1 MQNNK
6 QAPRWRA
13 ISLLLISCALFG
25 AAMPSR
31 QEEDDETRRLWN
43 RKFQKEREDAEKL
56 RRDAQAPTGK
66 PKPPAPARPKAKP
79 GAARG
84 VELDDQLI
92 GVTIWRLR
100 PASAGDSRLLVDEK
114 SAASNQL
121 GLYEHERTTVEA
133 LFKEGERLR
142 ISVEAPRADDNYIY
156 VIDREI
162 YREKGKEILREPDLI
177 FPSRSTPIGESKVS
191 AGKSVYVPAQNDQI
205 PYFTLQ
211 RSDKDHVGE
220 SVIIIISPKPLPVN
234 VEQPAIQPAMLAQW
248 ERQCGGQA
256 ERRETRDGAG
266 KPRTKEERDADENNR
281 KLVQGDPLPQTIY
294 RVRAPLGACAMV
306 SIPLRI
312 TP

>member
-1 MQNNK
+1 
-6 QAPRWRA
+6 
-13 ISLLLISCALFG
+13 
-25 AAMPSR
+25 MP
-31 QEEDDETRRLWN
+31 
-43 RKFQKEREDAEKL
+43 
-56 RRDAQAPTGK
+56 
-66 PKPPAPARPKAKP
+66 RPKAKP
-79 GAARG
+79 GASRS
-84 VELDDQLI
+84 VELHDQFI

-100 PASAGDSRLLVDEK
+100 PASAGDSRLLVDERG
-114 SAASNQL
+114 AASNQN
-121 GLYEHERTTVEA
+121 GRYEHERTTVEA

-142 ISVEAPRADDNYIY
+142 ISVEAPLVDDNYIY

-162 YREKGKEILREPDLI
+162 YLENGKEILREPDLI

-191 AGKSVYVPAQNDQI
+191 AGKSVYVPAQNDRI

-248 ERQCGGQA
+248 ERQCGGQT
-256 ERRETRDGAG
+256 ERLETGGGAG
-266 KPRTKEERDADENNR
+266 KPRTKEEQDADENNR

-312 TP
+312 AP

>member
-1 MQNNK
+1 MTHQKNFRIRIK
-6 QAPRWRA
+6 PLFCFVAA
-13 ISLLLISCALFG
+13 ITLLVLASPLALTTAFW
-25 AAMPSR
+25 
-31 QEEDDETRRLWN
+31 QEEEDETRRLWN
-43 RKFQKEREDAEKL
+43 KQFSESREKAKNL
-56 RRDAQAPTGK
+56 RRSK
-66 PKPPAPARPKAKP
+66 RPAPARSTAKP

-100 PASAGDSRLLVDEK
+100 PASADDKRLLVDEK
-114 SAASNQL
+114 GAASNQP
-121 GLYEHERTTVEA
+121 GRYEHERAVIEA
-133 LFKEGERLR
+133 PFKEGERLR
-142 ISVEAPRADDNYIY
+142 ISVEAPRVDDNYIY

-162 YREKGKEILREPDLI
+162 YNENGKEILREPDLI
-177 FPSRSTPIGESKVS
+177 FPSRSTPIGESRIS
-191 AGKSVYVPAQNDQI
+191 AGRSFYVPARNDQI

-248 ERQCGGQA
+248 ERQCGGQT
-256 ERRETRDGAG
+256 EQRETRGGAG
-266 KPRTKEERDADENNR
+266 KLRTKEEQDADENNR

-294 RVRAPLGACAMV
+294 RVRAPRGACAMV

-312 TP
+312 TS

>member
-31 QEEDDETRRLWN
+31 QEEDDEKRRLWN
-43 RKFQKEREDAEKL
+43 SRFQKEREEAETR
-56 RRDAQAPTGK
+56 RRDAKAPTGK
-66 PKPPAPARPKAKP
+66 PKPPAHARTKAKP
-79 GAARG
+79 GVARS

-100 PASAGDSRLLVDEK
+100 PASADDNRLLVDERG
-114 SAASNQL
+114 ATPNRH
-121 GLYEHERTTVEA
+121 GRYEHERTTVEA

-142 ISVEAPRADDNYIY
+142 ISVEAPRVDDNYIY

-162 YREKGKEILREPDLI
+162 YLENGKEILREPDLI
-177 FPSRSTPIGESKVS
+177 FPSRSTPIGESRGS

-211 RSDKDHVGE
+211 RSGKDHIGE

-234 VEQPAIQPAMLAQW
+234 VERPAIQPALLAQW
-248 ERQCGGQA
+248 ERQCGGQT
-256 ERRETRDGAG
+256 ERRETRGGAG
-266 KPRTKEERDADENNR
+266 KARTKEEQDADENNR

-294 RVRAPLGACAMV
+294 RVRAPQGACAMV